1 MADDLNRALKQA
13 AIRHL
18 SRREHTRD
26 ELRGKLRQTVQR
38 QRARAAR
45 EGALGDDSGASQ
57 AANQARSV
65 EQPADAEQTWAAIES
80 VLDDLG
86 ARGLQSDARSAEVLL
101 SARSAG
107 WGERRLRV
115 ELQRRGVPKALAEEA
130 LAPLA
135 GSELER
141 ARVVWQRHFGQPP
154 ETAAE
159 AARQARYL
167 AARGFAADVVRRLL
181 RHPLPDD
188 DDAAL

>member
-1 MADDLNRALKQA
+1 MPDDLNRALKQA

-18 SRREHTRD
+18 SRREHTRE
-26 ELRGKLRQTVQR
+26 ELRSKLRQAALR

-45 EGALGDDSGASQ
+45 EGALGDGDGASQ
-57 AANQARSV
+57 TADQARSAEEHDDV
-65 EQPADAEQTWAAIES
+65 ERTAAAIES

-107 WGERRLRV
+107 WGERRLRM
-115 ELQRRGVPKALAEEA
+115 EMQRRGVPKSLAEEA

-141 ARVVWQRHFGQPP
+141 ARIVWRRRFGQPP
-154 ETAAE
+154 ETATE